1 LLIWRVVNQ
10 MKQFSGRS
18 AEALIYPL
26 LLLLVCWAIWLLE
39 TTSEGC
45 NLVEW
50 GIRPRHWD
58 SWKGLF
64 FMPLL
69 HDPSN
74 VKHILNNSLPT
85 YLLLAALIY
94 YYREIALKVFLI
106 SWFGTGL
113 IVWWIAQDNGSYHIG
128 MSGVIYALFG
138 FLFISGF
145 FRRVKALQGIS
156 LAIIFVY
163 GSMIWGIF
171 PTEPSISWEGHFG
184 GFIVGVCLAIVYR
197 KVGPVNPKFQYE
209 IEKELGIEPPDLEGI
224 WRRNQEELA
233 HREMLEQLFREQ
245 QEQNPTGQFQ
255 VIYHINP
262 TKKAEEGEKP
272 QDGIEK

>member
-1 LLIWRVVNQ
+1 VRTQTKITG
-10 MKQFSGRS
+10 SA

-26 LLLLVCWAIWLLE
+26 LLLLLCWVIWLLE
-39 TTSEGC
+39 TTPGGS
-45 NLVEW
+45 NLIEY
-50 GIRPRHWD
+50 GIRPRQWS
-58 SWKGLF
+58 SWKGVL

-85 YLLLAALIY
+85 YLLLAAVIY

-106 SWFGTGL
+106 SWLGTGL

-145 FRRVKALQGIS
+145 FRRILALQGLS
-156 LAIIFVY
+156 LAVIFVY

-171 PTEPSISWEGHFG
+171 PIEPSISWEGHFG
-184 GFIVGVCLAIVYR
+184 GFVVGVLLAVAYR
-197 KVGPVNPKFQYE
+197 NLGPVRPKFQYE
-209 IEKELGIEPPDLEGI
+209 IEKEMGIEPPDLEGM
-224 WRRNQEELA
+224 WRRNQEEIA
-233 HREMLEQLFREQ
+233 HRQYIEQLMREQ
-245 QEQNPTGQFQ
+245 EAVYGPRPPIR
-255 VIYHINP
+255 VIYHVNP
-262 TKKAEEGEKP
+262 IRRA
-272 QDGIEK
+272 QDGEETLPDDTGK

>member
-1 LLIWRVVNQ
+1 
-10 MKQFSGRS
+10 MKTQNKHIGSA

-26 LLLLVCWAIWLLE
+26 LLVLLCWTIWLLE
-39 TTSEGC
+39 TTLGGSDF
-45 NLVEW
+45 VQW
-50 GIRPRHWD
+50 GIRPRQWS

-69 HDPSN
+69 HDPSS

-85 YLLLAALIY
+85 FLLLAAVIY

-106 SWFGTGL
+106 SWLGTGL
-113 IVWWIAQDNGSYHIG
+113 IVWWVAQDNGAYHIG

-156 LAIIFVY
+156 LAVIFVY

-171 PTEPSISWEGHFG
+171 PMEPSISWEGHFG
-184 GFIVGVCLAIVYR
+184 GFVVGAGLAVAFR
-197 KVGPVNPKFQYE
+197 KRGPVRPKYQYE
-209 IEKELGIEPPDLEGI
+209 VEKELGIEPPDLEGM
-224 WRRNQEELA
+224 WRRNQEEIA
-233 HREMLEQLFREQ
+233 HRQYLEQLYREQ
-245 QEQNPTGQFQ
+245 EREYGPHPPVQI
-255 VIYHINP
+255 IYHINP
-262 TKKAEEGEKP
+262 LRKQPDTEEKP
-272 QDGIEK
+272 QDDTEK

>member
-1 LLIWRVVNQ
+1 MEQVVNQ

-26 LLLLVCWAIWLLE
+26 LLLLICWSIWLLE
-39 TTSEGC
+39 ATPGGAEWI
-45 NLVEW
+45 EW
-50 GIRPRHWD
+50 GIRPRHWS
-58 SWKGLF
+58 SWKGVL

-69 HDPSN
+69 HDPYS

-85 YLLLAALIY
+85 YLLLAAVIY
-94 YYREIALKVFLI
+94 YYREIAWKVFAV
-106 SWFGTGL
+106 SWLGTGF
-113 IVWWIAQDNGSYHIG
+113 IVWWVARDNGAYHIG

-145 FRRVKALQGIS
+145 FRGVRALQGIS
-156 LAIIFVY
+156 LAVIFVY

-184 GFIVGVCLAIVYR
+184 GFIVGAGLAVAYR
-197 KVGPVNPKFQYE
+197 NHGPVRPKYQYE

-224 WRRNQEELA
+224 WRMNQEELA
-233 HREMLEQLFREQ
+233 HRQYLEQLYREQ
-245 QEQNPTGQFQ
+245 QEMANQQP
-255 VIYHINP
+255 VRIIYHINP
-262 TKKAEEGEKP
+262 AVKPAEEGEKP
-272 QDGIEK
+272 QDGTEK

>member
-1 LLIWRVVNQ
+1 MRTQTKIR
-10 MKQFSGRS
+10 RS
-18 AEALIYPL
+18 IASDGSAAEALIYPL
-26 LLLLVCWAIWLLE
+26 LLLLLCWVIWLLE
-39 TTSEGC
+39 TTSGGSS
-45 NLVEW
+45 LIEW
-50 GIRPRHWD
+50 GIRPRQWS

-69 HDPSN
+69 HDPSS

-85 YLLLAALIY
+85 YLLLAAVIY

-106 SWFGTGL
+106 SWFGTGF
-113 IVWWIAQDNGSYHIG
+113 IVWWVAQDNGAYHIG

-156 LAIIFVY
+156 LAIIFLY

-171 PTEPSISWEGHFG
+171 PMEPSISWEGHFG
-184 GFIVGVCLAIVYR
+184 GFTVGVLLAIFYR
-197 KVGPVNPKFQYE
+197 KKGPVSPKFQYE
-209 IEKELGIEPPDLEGI
+209 IEREMGIEPPDLEGI
-224 WRRNQEELA
+224 WKRNQEE
-233 HREMLEQLFREQ
+233 MEQRILFEQMIREQ
-245 QEQNPTGQFQ
+245 QELNPGVPFQ

-262 TKKAEEGEKP
+262 TTKLEEEEKP
-272 QDGIEK
+272 QGDTEK